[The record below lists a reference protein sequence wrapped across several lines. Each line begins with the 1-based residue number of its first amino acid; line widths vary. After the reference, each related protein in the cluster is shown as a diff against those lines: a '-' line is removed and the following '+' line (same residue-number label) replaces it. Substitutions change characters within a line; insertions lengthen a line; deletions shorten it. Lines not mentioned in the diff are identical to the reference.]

1 MSLRR
6 ALAALPD
13 DRDTATAI
21 REVVAFFNGH
31 RGEAVDPMRVARA
44 TGLGEVRVAPVLRAL
59 FTASVVDC
67 DGDSGGGKCTYEPDG
82 ALDIEVRRFLRVS
95 GAVGGG
101 LQRRVDRFRGS
112 YGSGS

>member
-13 DRDTATAI
+13 DRDTVAAT
-21 REVVAFFNGH
+21 REVVAFFDSH
-31 RGEAVDPMRVARA
+31 KGEVIDFRRLARV
-44 TGLGEVRVAPVLRAL
+44 TGLGEVRAAPVLQAL
-59 FTASVVDC
+59 AGASVVDC
-67 DGDSGGGKCTYEPDG
+67 DGELDSRECTYAPDG

-95 GAVGGG
+95 GLAGDG

-112 YGSGS
+112 FGPGE

>member
-13 DRDTATAI
+13 DRETAAAT
-21 REVVAFFNGH
+21 REIVAFFNSH
-31 RGEAVDPMRVARA
+31 KGEAIGFRRLARV
-44 TGLGEVRVAPVLRAL
+44 TGLGEVRVAPVLGAL
-59 FTASVVDC
+59 ATAGVVDC
-67 DGDSGGGKCTYEPDG
+67 DGDSDGRECTYAPDG

-95 GAVGGG
+95 EAAGSG

-112 YGSGS
+112 FGPGD